1 MSYPTSGAVSTGYA
15 NQNQAQQGVNA
26 PPQPTRFSGYAGQ
39 LEARVAQLAM
49 LFDRVSRV
57 ADRLGGPVPEEV
69 GKDPNKI
76 RGNGSCIAFQFEVS
90 LEDLDAIARRAERTI
105 ERLETL

>member
-1 MSYPTSGAVSTGYA
+1 MNYPTSAPNFTGYA
-15 NQNQAQQGVNA
+15 QQNVAQQLCNS

-39 LEARVAQLAM
+39 LEACVAHLGM

-57 ADRLGGPVPEEV
+57 ADRLGGAVPEEV
-69 GKDPNKI
+69 SKGPDKI
-76 RGNGSCIAFQFEVS
+76 RGNGSCIAVQFEVS
-90 LEDLDAIARRAERTI
+90 LEDLDAITRHAERVV

>member
-1 MSYPTSGAVSTGYA
+1 MNYPAAAPASTGYA
-15 NQNQAQQGVNA
+15 QQSTQQQGSNA

-39 LEARVAQLAM
+39 LEARVAHLGM

-57 ADRLGGPVPEEV
+57 ADRLGGAVPEEV
-69 GKDPNKI
+69 NTANKGRD
-76 RGNGSCIAFQFEVS
+76 RGSSIAAQVEGS
-90 LEDLDAIARRAERTI
+90 LEDLEAVTRRAERTV